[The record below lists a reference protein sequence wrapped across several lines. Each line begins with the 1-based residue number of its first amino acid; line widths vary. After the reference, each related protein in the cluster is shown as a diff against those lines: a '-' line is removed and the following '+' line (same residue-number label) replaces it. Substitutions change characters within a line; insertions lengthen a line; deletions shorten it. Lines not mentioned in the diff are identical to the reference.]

1 MKILIMAAG
10 AVGGYYGSLLARAD
24 NDVVFVARG
33 DNLDAIR
40 RDGLRVNSVNS
51 GDFTLRVNAV
61 ASLDGSWTADLVM
74 FCVKG
79 YQNALAIE
87 TIAPA
92 VADDTTILTLQNGIG
107 AGSDLSAAFG
117 ADKVLL
123 GAAYVDAAHPKPG
136 VFDEL
141 GGTCRIVFA
150 EQDGPPSARC
160 SEILATLQSAGIE
173 SEIAADIN
181 EALWNKLVYICG
193 LSGMT
198 CITRSSFKEVMETP
212 QTADLTLAVLEEA
225 ATVGQSRR
233 RQPSGRRGRDH
244 HGPPLRRKGRPRLIH
259 VRRPGRRQAPRTRQP
274 ERQGIRTWPRTRRP
288 NPAQRLHNRLPHPR
302 PQPRRLR
309 RLNEG
314 RRDEY

>member
-24 NDVVFVARG
+24 NDVLFVARG

-79 YQNALAIE
+79 YQNALAIQ

-117 ADKVLL
+117 AEKVLL
-123 GAAYVDAAHPKPG
+123 GAAYVDAAHPEPG

-150 EQDGPPSARC
+150 EQDGRTSKRC
-160 SEILATLQSAGIE
+160 SQILDTLQSAGIE

-225 ATVGQSRR
+225 ATVGRAAGVNLADDVAETTMAHLYEEKDGLVSSMYADLSAGK
-233 RQPSGRRGRDH
+233 PLELANLNGKVSELGRELGV
-244 HGPPLRRKGRPRLIH
+244 PTPLNDFITACL
-259 VRRPGRRQAPRTRQP
+259 T
-274 ERQGIRTWPRTRRP
+274 
-288 NPAQRLHNRLPHPR
+288 PAHNRAVS
-302 PQPRRLR
+302 
-309 RLNEG
+309 G
-314 RRDEY
+314 G

>member
-24 NDVVFVARG
+24 NDVIFVARG
-33 DNLDAIR
+33 DNLDAISR
-40 RDGLRVNSVNS
+40 NGLIVNSVNS

-61 ASLDGSWTADLVM
+61 DSLDGSWTADLVM

-79 YQNALAIE
+79 YQNALAIQ

-92 VADDTTILTLQNGIG
+92 VGDHTTILTLQNGIG
-107 AGSDLSAAFG
+107 SGADLSAAFG

-123 GAAYVDAAHPKPG
+123 GAAYVDAAHPEPG

-150 EQDGPPSARC
+150 EQDGQPLPRC
-160 SEILATLQSAGIE
+160 SEILNTLQAAGIE
-173 SEIAADIN
+173 SEIADDIDV
-181 EALWNKLVYICG
+181 ALWNKLVYICG

-212 QTADLTLAVLEEA
+212 QTADLTLGVLEEA
-225 ATVGQSRR
+225 ATVGRAAGVNLADDVEETTMAHLYEEKDGLVSSMRADLDAGK
-233 RQPSGRRGRDH
+233 PLELANLNGKVSELGRELGVH
-244 HGPPLRRKGRPRLIH
+244 TPLNDFITACL
-259 VRRPGRRQAPRTRQP
+259 T
-274 ERQGIRTWPRTRRP
+274 
-288 NPAQRLHNRLPHPR
+288 PAHNRAVS
-302 PQPRRLR
+302 
-309 RLNEG
+309 G
-314 RRDEY
+314 G

>member
-40 RDGLRVNSVNS
+40 RNGLIVNSVNS
-51 GDFTLRVNAV
+51 GDFTLPVNAV
-61 ASLDGSWTADLVM
+61 DSLDGQWTADMVM

-92 VADDTTILTLQNGIG
+92 VGDGSTILTLQNGIG
-107 AGSDLSAAFG
+107 SGADLSAAFG

-123 GAAYVDAAHPKPG
+123 GAAYVDAAHPEPG

-150 EQDGPPSARC
+150 EQDGQPSPRC
-160 SEILATLQSAGIE
+160 SEILKTLQSAGIE
-173 SEIAADIN
+173 SEIADDIDV
-181 EALWNKLVYICG
+181 ALWNKLVYICG

-212 QTADLTLAVLEEA
+212 QTADLTLGVLEEA
-225 ATVGQSRR
+225 AKVGRAAGVNLADDIVETTMAHLYEEKDGLVSSMHADLSAGK
-233 RQPSGRRGRDH
+233 PLELANLNGKVSELGRELGV
-244 HGPPLRRKGRPRLIH
+244 PTPLNDFITACL
-259 VRRPGRRQAPRTRQP
+259 T
-274 ERQGIRTWPRTRRP
+274 
-288 NPAQRLHNRLPHPR
+288 PAHNRAVS
-302 PQPRRLR
+302 
-309 RLNEG
+309 G
-314 RRDEY
+314 G

>member
-24 NDVVFVARG
+24 NDVLFVARG

-51 GDFTLRVNAV
+51 GDFTLPVNAV

-79 YQNALAIE
+79 YQNALAIR

-107 AGSDLSAAFG
+107 AGDDLSTAFG
-117 ADKVLL
+117 AEKVLL
-123 GAAYVDAAHPKPG
+123 GAAYVDAAHPEPG

-150 EQDGPPSARC
+150 EQGGQPSARC
-160 SEILATLQSAGIE
+160 SQILDTLQSAGIE

-225 ATVGQSRR
+225 ATVGRAAGVNLADDVAETTMAHLYEEKDGLVS
-233 RQPSGRRGRDH
+233 SMYADLDAGK
-244 HGPPLRRKGRPRLIH
+244 PLELANLNGKVSELGQELGVPTPLNDFIT
-259 VRRPGRRQAPRTRQP
+259 ACLT
-274 ERQGIRTWPRTRRP
+274 
-288 NPAQRLHNRLPHPR
+288 PAHNRAVS
-302 PQPRRLR
+302 
-309 RLNEG
+309 G
-314 RRDEY
+314 G

>member
-24 NDVVFVARG
+24 NDALFVARG
-33 DNLDAIR
+33 DNLNAIR

-51 GDFTLRVNAV
+51 GDFTLPVNAV
-61 ASLDGSWTADLVM
+61 ASLDGSWSADLVM

-79 YQNALAIE
+79 YQNALAIR

-92 VADDTTILTLQNGIG
+92 VSDHTTILTLQNGIG
-107 AGSDLSAAFG
+107 AGDDLSAAFG
-117 ADKVLL
+117 AEKVLL
-123 GAAYVDAAHPKPG
+123 GAAYVDAAHPEPG

-150 EQDGPPSARC
+150 EPDGPPSPRC
-160 SEILATLQSAGIE
+160 SQILDTLQAAGIE

-225 ATVGQSRR
+225 ATVGRAAGVNLADDVAETTMAHLYEEKDGLVSSMYADLDAGK
-233 RQPSGRRGRDH
+233 PLELANLNGKVSELGRELGV
-244 HGPPLRRKGRPRLIH
+244 PTPLNDFITACL
-259 VRRPGRRQAPRTRQP
+259 T
-274 ERQGIRTWPRTRRP
+274 
-288 NPAQRLHNRLPHPR
+288 PAHNRAVS
-302 PQPRRLR
+302 
-309 RLNEG
+309 G
-314 RRDEY
+314 G